1 MKVLGIGEVVADNV
15 YRVNDMSLTDQQPC
29 SQQVQHCLGGPVPIA
44 LILLARLGVNC
55 TLLAS
60 IGTDEQGEDL
70 KKELRHE
77 RVHLLTQ
84 HQPAT
89 KSNIILV
96 DEKTGNRKKM
106 RGSVTHAPLRNL
118 KTEFLRQFDVIL
130 IDRHEPQALYEVL
143 QKKAPHTRLVI
154 DPSTEISALTLDMLK
169 HAEYPIVPIEGV
181 LKIDG
186 GSTLFEK
193 IKALYAM
200 SRKEIIVTAG
210 SLGTILY
217 DGKTIEIIPSMD
229 IRAQDTNGAGD
240 VFRAGVIY
248 GVLRKWDIR
257 KSIKMGNVVAAL
269 QCLKPGNS
277 TAIPTKREIIRAAKS
292 LRPKH
297 IEIRHLEAYCQE
309 LG

>member
-1 MKVLGIGEVVADNV
+1 MKVLGIGEVVVDNV
-15 YRVNDMSLTDQQPC
+15 HRVKDMSVQDEQPA
-29 SQQVQHCLGGPVPIA
+29 SQQVQRCLGGPVPIA
-44 LILLARLGVNC
+44 LILLARLGVSC

-60 IGTDEQGEDL
+60 IGKDEEGEGL
-70 KKELRHE
+70 KKELGNE
-77 RVHLLTQ
+77 GVHVLA
-84 HQPAT
+84 HRQPAT

-96 DEKTGNRKKM
+96 DENTGSRKKI
-106 RGSVTHAPLRNL
+106 RGSVTHTPIRNL
-118 KTEFLRQFDVIL
+118 NREFLQQFDVIL
-130 IDRHEPQALYEVL
+130 IDRHEPQAWYEIL

-169 HAEYPIVPIEGV
+169 SAEYPIVPIEGI
-181 LKIDG
+181 LKIEE
-186 GSTLFEK
+186 GSTVLEK
-193 IKALYAM
+193 IRTLYAM

-210 SLGTILY
+210 SLGTLLY
-217 DGKTIEIIPSMD
+217 DGKTTEIIPSME
-229 IRAQDTNGAGD
+229 ICPRDTNGAGD

-248 GVLRKWDIR
+248 GILRKWDIR

-277 TAIPTKREIIRAAKS
+277 TAIPTKQEIIRAAKT

-309 LG
+309 LE